1 MTETNGEYPLRDS
14 EADAL
19 LTHSGLPLSDIS
31 ADAIA
36 AGGVTGDDLRTHAD
50 TLRRQA
56 AIARA
61 SGFPQLAENLSR
73 AAELTDVPNDELLKI
88 YELLRPERAS
98 YDELTRLA
106 EYLEATYGAV
116 ENAAFIRDAA
126 ATYRERNLLRRYNT

>member
-1 MTETNGEYPLRDS
+1 MTETNSAYPLRDN

-19 LTHSGLPLSDIS
+19 ITHSGRPLSDIS

-36 AGGVTGDDLRTHAD
+36 TGDITGDDLRTHAD

-56 AIARA
+56 AIAREA
-61 SGFPQLAENLSR
+61 GYPQLAANFSR

-88 YELLRPERAS
+88 YEMLRPERAS

-106 EYLEATYGAV
+106 EYLEATYGAK
-116 ENAAFIRDAA
+116 ENAAFIKDAA
-126 ATYRERNLLRRYNT
+126 ATYRERKLVRR

>member
-1 MTETNGEYPLRDS
+1 MTETNSAYPLRDN

-19 LTHSGLPLSDIS
+19 ITHSGRPLSDIS

-36 AGGVTGDDLRTHAD
+36 IGDITGDDLRTHAD

-56 AIARA
+56 AIAREA
-61 SGFPQLAENLSR
+61 GYPQLAANFSR

-88 YELLRPERAS
+88 YEMLRPERAS

-106 EYLEATYGAV
+106 DYLEATYGAK
-116 ENAAFIRDAA
+116 ENAAFIKDAA
-126 ATYRERNLLRRYNT
+126 EVYKERNLLRR